1 MHAPVPAG
9 TVVAVIEVW
18 IALNVMVV
26 LALIAPSRKAA
37 RISSLTIFAIGW
49 MSVCGALRLLP

>member
-1 MHAPVPAG
+1 
-9 TVVAVIEVW
+9 VVAVIEVW